1 VNAPNPLGHAALA
14 AIEVRERRRRRS
26 AIATRLLASG
36 ADAISAI
43 DWEMLES
50 APAWLALPD
59 ARLATLQRQIGALL
73 YLPEIRLWIDGAR
86 LKAARAVLGET
97 FLQTLLAQRDLHAFP
112 QDTGK
117 RPRIDTADH
126 VPTHLQVAGASVLLA
141 SIAQGPLRRAVSAA
155 MAPTTALPMP
165 CEMAQ
170 SLVARVQA
178 LSAHGAAASPVA
190 TPVGTVG

>member
-26 AIATRLLASG
+26 AIASRLLASG

-43 DWEMLES
+43 DWEMFET

-86 LKAARAVLGET
+86 LKAARAVLGEA
-97 FLQTLLAQRDLHAFP
+97 FLQTLLGQRDLHGFP

-155 MAPTTALPMP
+155 MAPTTAVPMA

-178 LSAHGAAASPVA
+178 LAAQGATASPRA
-190 TPVGTVG
+190 IPVGSVG

>member
-1 VNAPNPLGHAALA
+1 MNAPHPLGHAALA

-43 DWEMLES
+43 DWEMLDT
-50 APAWLALPD
+50 APSWLGLPD
-59 ARLATLQRQIGALL
+59 ARLATLQRQIGAAL
-73 YLPEIRLWIDGAR
+73 YLSEIRLWIDGAR

-141 SIAQGPLRRAVSAA
+141 SITQGPLRRAVATA
-155 MAPTTALPMP
+155 MAPTTAVPMA
-165 CEMAQ
+165 CEIAQ
-170 SLVARVQA
+170 SLVARVQTLA
-178 LSAHGAAASPVA
+178 TQGMAASPVA
-190 TPVGTVG
+190 APVGSIG